1 MEGTK
6 YIDLKYA
13 GPRTREPK
21 GNTKTKNTD
30 SPITTLH

>member
-6 YIDLKYA
+6 YMGLKYA
-13 GPRTREPK
+13 GPRTRGLK
-21 GNTKTKNTD
+21 GNTKIKNTD